1 MSGTSVCAVNSA
13 ERGTES
19 VEAGVE
25 AIVLRMGAR
34 AGGDVDIYILYFP
47 DNQRRVRSWE
57 V

>member
-25 AIVLRMGAR
+25 AVALRMGAR
-34 AGGDVDIYILYFP
+34 AGGGADTYILLFF
-47 DNQRRVRSWE
+47 W
-57 V
+57 